1 MAGFVFGPIDKV
13 QATAGGNRRLRPWD
27 IYEVKFV
34 EAKYETFEGKK
45 EENKGQIYEALNVRF
60 ENDEGYY
67 EERVFNPGEKGNE
80 RFKNKN
86 AEGHE
91 YESASPM
98 ERLRIFIAQLLTVL
112 APDKMPKMV
121 ELAPKLQ
128 SFKQLCDVVVKL
140 LEGAKGKTTH
150 LKLAG
155 KTDSKTNRIV
165 PCLPKFAGVSKSGEL
180 FTADNFIGDKLFFS
194 PYEEGKQKE
203 YREAKPTDME
213 KNNPP
218 VEASIDD
225 LPNAEA
231 PQDEIDDFEG
241 LLNNN

>member
-34 EAKYETFEGKK
+34 EARYETFNGKK
-45 EENKGQIYEALNVRF
+45 EENKDQVYEALTVRF
-60 ENDEGYY
+60 ENEDGYY

-98 ERLRIFIAQLLTVL
+98 EKLRIFIAQLLTVL
-112 APDKMPKMV
+112 APEKMPKMV
-121 ELAPKLQ
+121 ELAPKVQ
-128 SFKQLCDVVVKL
+128 SFKQLVDVVVKL

-150 LKLAG
+150 LKLSG
-155 KTDSKTNRIV
+155 RTDKQTNRVV
-165 PCLPKFAGVSKSGEL
+165 PCLPKFAGVSKKGEL

-194 PYEEGKQKE
+194 PYEEEQKQK
-203 YREAKPTDME
+203 YLSAKPTDME
-213 KNNPP
+213 KHEDP
-218 VEASIDD
+218 VAVSVDD
-225 LPNAEA
+225 LPATEA
-231 PQDEIDDFEG
+231 PQEEIDDFDG

>member
-1 MAGFVFGPIDKV
+1 MTNMFVFGPIDKV
-13 QATAGGNRRLRPWD
+13 QPTAGGNRRLRPWD

-45 EENKGQIYEALNVRF
+45 EENKGQIYEALTVRF

-67 EERVFNPGEKGNE
+67 EERVFNPGEKGSE
-80 RFKNKN
+80 RFKNKS
-86 AEGHE
+86 ADGHE

-98 ERLRIFIAQLLTVL
+98 EKLRIFIAQMLIVL

-121 ELAPKLQ
+121 ELAPKVT
-128 SFKQLCDVVVKL
+128 SFKQLAEVFSKL

-155 KTDSKTNRIV
+155 KIDSKTNRIV
-165 PCLPKFAGVSKSGEL
+165 PCLPKFAGVNKQGES

-194 PYEEGKQKE
+194 AYEEGKRKE
-203 YREAKPTDME
+203 YQNAKPTDMDKKE
-213 KNNPP
+213 AP
-218 VEASIDD
+218 VDASIDD
-225 LPNAEA
+225 IPTA
-231 PQDEIDDFEG
+231 PQEEIDDFEG
-241 LLNNN
+241 LLNQ

>member
-45 EENKGQIYEALNVRF
+45 EENKGQIYEALTVRF
-60 ENDEGYY
+60 ENEDGYY
-67 EERVFNPGEKGNE
+67 EERIFNPGEKGNE
-80 RFKNKN
+80 RFKNKT

-98 ERLRIFIAQLLTVL
+98 EKLRIFIAQMLTVL
-112 APDKMPKMV
+112 APEKMPKMV
-121 ELAPKLQ
+121 ELAPKVT
-128 SFKQLCDVVVKL
+128 SFKQLVEVFAKL

-155 KTDSKTNRIV
+155 KTDKTNRIV
-165 PCLPKFAGVSKSGEL
+165 PCLPKFAGVNKQGEL

-203 YREAKPTDME
+203 YRKAKPTDME
-213 KNNPP
+213 KKENP
-218 VEASIDD
+218 VEASVDD
-225 LPNAEA
+225 LPNTEA
-231 PQDEIDDFEG
+231 PQEEIDDFEG
-241 LLNNN
+241 LLNQ

>member
-13 QATAGGNRRLRPWD
+13 QATASGNRRLRPWD

-45 EENKGQIYEALNVRF
+45 EENKGQIYEALTVRF

-80 RFKNKN
+80 RYKNKN

-121 ELAPKLQ
+121 ELAPKVS
-128 SFKQLCDVVVKL
+128 SFKQLTEVVIKL

-150 LKLAG
+150 LKLSG
-155 KTDSKTNRIV
+155 RTDSRTNRV
-165 PCLPKFAGVSKSGEL
+165 VSCLPKFAGVSKKGEL

-194 PYEEGKQKE
+194 SYEEEQKQK
-203 YREAKPTDME
+203 YQSAKPTNME
-213 KNNPP
+213 NNDP
-218 VEASIDD
+218 VETSVDD
-225 LPNAEA
+225 LSSTEA
-231 PQDEIDDFEG
+231 PQEEIDDFEG
-241 LLNNN
+241 LLNQ

>member
-34 EAKYETFEGKK
+34 EARYETFEGKK
-45 EENKGQIYEALNVRF
+45 EENKGQIYEALTVRF
-60 ENDEGYY
+60 ENEDGYY

-98 ERLRIFIAQLLTVL
+98 EKLRIFIAQLLTVL
-112 APDKMPKMV
+112 APEKMPKMV
-121 ELAPKLQ
+121 EVAPKIQ
-128 SFKQLCDVVVKL
+128 SFKQLADVVVKL

-150 LKLAG
+150 LKLTG
-155 KTDSKTNRIV
+155 KIDSKTNRVV
-165 PCLPKFAGVSKSGEL
+165 PCLPKFAGVYKNGEL

-194 PYEEGKQKE
+194 PYEEGHKKA
-203 YREAKPTDME
+203 YLEAKPTDME
-213 KNNPP
+213 KKENP
-218 VEASIDD
+218 VEASVDD
-225 LPNAEA
+225 LPSSEA
-231 PQDEIDDFEG
+231 PQEEIDDFEG
-241 LLNNN
+241 LLNQ

>member
-27 IYEVKFV
+27 IYEVKFAG
-34 EAKYETFEGKK
+34 AKYETFEGKK
-45 EENKGQIYEALNVRF
+45 EDNKGQIYEALTVRF
-60 ENDEGYY
+60 ENEDGYY

-98 ERLRIFIAQLLTVL
+98 EKLRIFIAQLLTVL
-112 APDKMPKMV
+112 APEKMPKMV
-121 ELAPKLQ
+121 EVAPKIQ
-128 SFKQLCDVVVKL
+128 SFKQLADVVVKL

-150 LKLAG
+150 LKLTG
-155 KTDSKTNRIV
+155 KTESKTNRVV
-165 PCLPKFAGVSKSGEL
+165 PCLPKFAGVSKKGEL

-194 PYEEGKQKE
+194 PYEEGQKKA
-203 YREAKPTDME
+203 YLEAKPTDME
-213 KNNPP
+213 KKENP
-218 VEASIDD
+218 VEASVDD
-225 LPNAEA
+225 LSSSEA
-231 PQDEIDDFEG
+231 PQEEIDDFEG
-241 LLNNN
+241 LLNQ

>member
-45 EENKGQIYEALNVRF
+45 EENKGQIYEALTVRF
-60 ENDEGYY
+60 ENEDGYY
-67 EERVFNPGEKGNE
+67 EERIFNPGEKGNE

-98 ERLRIFIAQLLTVL
+98 EKLRIFIAQMLTVL
-112 APDKMPKMV
+112 APEKMPKMV
-121 ELAPKLQ
+121 ELAPKVT
-128 SFKQLCDVVVKL
+128 SFKQLVEVFAKL

-165 PCLPKFAGVSKSGEL
+165 PCLPKFAGVNKQGEL

-194 PYEEGKQKE
+194 AYEEGKQKE

-213 KNNPP
+213 KKDAP

-225 LPNAEA
+225 LPNTEA
-231 PQDEIDDFEG
+231 PQEEIDDFEG
-241 LLNNN
+241 LLNQ

>member
-1 MAGFVFGPIDKV
+1 MAEFVFGPIDKV

-34 EAKYETFEGKK
+34 GAKYETFEGKK
-45 EENKGQIYEALNVRF
+45 EDNKGQIYEALTVRF
-60 ENDEGYY
+60 ENEDGYY
-67 EERVFNPGEKGNE
+67 EERVFAPGEKGNE

-98 ERLRIFIAQLLTVL
+98 EKLRIFIAQLLTVL
-112 APDKMPKMV
+112 APEKMAKMV
-121 ELAPKLQ
+121 EIAPKVK
-128 SFKQLCDVVVKL
+128 SFKQLADAVATL

-155 KTDSKTNRIV
+155 KLDSKTDRIV
-165 PCLPKFAGVSKSGEL
+165 PCLPKFAGVNKQGEL
-180 FTADNFIGDKLFFS
+180 FTADNFIGDKLYFS

-203 YREAKPTDME
+203 YRERKPTDMD
-213 KNNPP
+213 KHP
-218 VEASIDD
+218 VEASVDD
-225 LPNAEA
+225 LPSTDA
-231 PQDEIDDFEG
+231 PQEEIDDFDN
-241 LLNNN
+241 LLQ

>member
-13 QATAGGNRRLRPWD
+13 QATAGGNRRFRPWD

-45 EENKGQIYEALNVRF
+45 EENKGQIYEALTVRF
-60 ENDEGYY
+60 ENEDGYY
-67 EERVFNPGEKGNE
+67 EERIFNPGDKGNE
-80 RFKNKN
+80 RFKNKK
-86 AEGHE
+86 
-91 YESASPM
+91 
-98 ERLRIFIAQLLTVL
+98 LRIFIAQMLTVL

-121 ELAPKLQ
+121 ELAPKVT
-128 SFKQLCDVVVKL
+128 SFKQLVEVFAKL

-165 PCLPKFAGVSKSGEL
+165 PCLPKFAGVNKQGEL

-194 PYEEGKQKE
+194 AYEEGKQKE

-213 KNNPP
+213 RKENP
-218 VEASIDD
+218 VEASVDD
-225 LPNAEA
+225 LPNTEA
-231 PQDEIDDFEG
+231 PQEEIDDFEG
-241 LLNNN
+241 LLNQ

>member
-45 EENKGQIYEALNVRF
+45 EENKGQIYEALTVRF

-98 ERLRIFIAQLLTVL
+98 EKLRIFIAQLLTVL
-112 APDKMPKMV
+112 APEKMPKMV
-121 ELAPKLQ
+121 ELAPKVQ
-128 SFKQLCDVVVKL
+128 SFKQLAEVVVKL
-140 LEGAKGKTTH
+140 LDGAKGKTTH

-165 PCLPKFAGVSKSGEL
+165 PCLPKFAGVSKKGEL
-180 FTADNFIGDKLFFS
+180 FTADNFVGDKLFFS
-194 PYEEGKQKE
+194 PYEEEQKKK
-203 YREAKPTDME
+203 YLTATPTNMDAVE
-213 KNNPP
+213 TP
-218 VEASIDD
+218 VAAAVDD
-225 LPNAEA
+225 LPATEA
-231 PQDEIDDFEG
+231 PKDEIDDFEG
-241 LLNNN
+241 LLNN

>member
-1 MAGFVFGPIDKV
+1 MAEFVFGPIDKV

-34 EAKYETFEGKK
+34 EARYETFNGKK
-45 EENKGQIYEALNVRF
+45 EDNKGQIYEALTVRF
-60 ENDEGYY
+60 ENEDGYY
-67 EERVFNPGEKGNE
+67 EERVFAPGEKGNE

-98 ERLRIFIAQLLTVL
+98 EKLRIFIAQLLTVL
-112 APDKMPKMV
+112 APEKMAKMV
-121 ELAPKLQ
+121 EIAPKVK
-128 SFKQLCDVVVKL
+128 SFKQLADAVATL

-155 KTDSKTNRIV
+155 KLDSKTDRIV
-165 PCLPKFAGVSKSGEL
+165 PCLPKFAGVNKQGEL
-180 FTADNFIGDKLFFS
+180 FTADNFIGDKLYFS

-203 YREAKPTDME
+203 YRERKPTDMD
-213 KNNPP
+213 KHP
-218 VEASIDD
+218 VEASVDD
-225 LPNAEA
+225 LPSTDA
-231 PQDEIDDFEG
+231 PQEEIDDFDN
-241 LLNNN
+241 LLQ

>member
-1 MAGFVFGPIDKV
+1 MAGFVFGPINNV
-13 QATAGGNRRLRPWD
+13 QPTAGGNRRLRPWD

-45 EENKGQIYEALNVRF
+45 EENKGQIYEALTVRF

-80 RFKNKN
+80 RFKKKN

-98 ERLRIFIAQLLTVL
+98 EKLRIFIAQLLTVL
-112 APDKMPKMV
+112 APEKMPKMV
-121 ELAPKLQ
+121 ELAPKVQ
-128 SFKQLCDVVVKL
+128 SFKQLAEVVVRL

-165 PCLPKFAGVSKSGEL
+165 RCRS
-180 FTADNFIGDKLFFS
+180 
-194 PYEEGKQKE
+194 
-203 YREAKPTDME
+203 
-213 KNNPP
+213 
-218 VEASIDD
+218 
-225 LPNAEA
+225 
-231 PQDEIDDFEG
+231 
-241 LLNNN
+241 